1 MICNIRKENIML
13 IEFTKLDE
21 KEVWV
26 EPKNIAYVMKGALDP
41 EVTVIQFIG
50 TEGNYITVKESLERV
65 INDLYAAELS

>member
-1 MICNIRKENIML
+1 ML

-21 KEVWV
+21 KGVWV
-26 EPKNIAYVMKGALDP
+26 EPKNIAYVMKWALDP

-50 TEGNYITVKESLERV
+50 TEGNYIIVKESLERV